1 MLRSCSTAGTQ
12 PGKVSLSGDHEG
24 RARRLIV
31 LFFVLLFEPSS
42 RSQLATTVYR

>member
-12 PGKVSLSGDHEG
+12 PGKVSPSGDHEG
-24 RARRLIV
+24 HARGLTV

-42 RSQLATTVYR
+42 HSQLATTVYR